1 MKINLI
7 YFLLILLAFAC
18 VPAFAQTHAGGSIKG
33 KLVKATG
40 KPLPYT
46 EIELVPVNAKKIVI
60 DARLLGISDG
70 AGNFSFNN
78 LPDGRYTLSINF
90 DDKPSDLSPYETFF
104 YPAATERRQAEVF
117 EINSSTKVAGIV
129 FRLPAPLVQR
139 KIIGKAVLD
148 DGKPAAGAFIAMRDV
163 LYDKYISFGVAKA
176 DKAGNF
182 SVTAF
187 AGRTYQL
194 GAITFENDAK
204 TIWDASGRVTA
215 GGESEIFL
223 LDAATPVIIVDL
235 TKSPDAS
242 RIKDK
247 YLGQTTFPNRRNA
260 YFPRSAE
267 TD

>member
-1 MKINLI
+1 MKVR
-7 YFLLILLAFAC
+7 LLINILLIMLAFAC
-18 VPAFAQTHAGGSIKG
+18 VGVFAQTHAGGAIKG
-33 KLVKATG
+33 KLLRATG

-46 EIELVPVNAKKIVI
+46 EIELVPVNAKKIVV
-60 DARLLGISDG
+60 DARLLGISDS

-104 YPAATERRQAEVF
+104 YPAATDRRQAEVF
-117 EINSSTKVAGIV
+117 NIDSTAKLTGIV
-129 FRLPAPLVQR
+129 FRLPAPLVER
-139 KIIGKAVLD
+139 KIIGKAILD

-163 LYDKYISFGVAKA
+163 FYDKYISFGVAKA

-187 AGRTYQL
+187 AGRTYQP
-194 GAITFENDAK
+194 GAITFEKDAK
-204 TIWDASGRVTA
+204 TIWDAGGRVTA

-223 LDAATPVIIVDL
+223 LDAKTPVIVVDL

-247 YLGQTTFPNRRNA
+247 YLGQTIFENRPNRD
-260 YFPRSAE
+260 FPLSIS
-267 TD
+267 D